1 MKKMRYGSRP
11 YYWLEERV
19 NFNRRVFSQE
29 PSTASAGVPL
39 HGRRCLCSNNA
50 AASLLDVVV
59 SLILYQTWTATKL
72 TIKYLQQIL
81 VVMAI
86 KQQAAVN
93 DIVNALLD
101 KNQALIT
108 KEEAL
113 QSLDQVFRQ
122 AREADQLLDS
132 ELNHA

>member
-1 MKKMRYGSRP
+1 
-11 YYWLEERV
+11 
-19 NFNRRVFSQE
+19 
-29 PSTASAGVPL
+29 
-39 HGRRCLCSNNA
+39 
-50 AASLLDVVV
+50 
-59 SLILYQTWTATKL
+59 
-72 TIKYLQQIL
+72 
-81 VVMAI
+81 MAI